1 MTKSRKRREFSDA
14 FKLQVLSEYF
24 SGGGSKLSVARKYG
38 LSHGLLLAWMKKWP
52 VDSKCLS
59 LPEEIINT
67 YKMAHPNV
75 EFTAQDALEKRIADL
90 EKALEYERLR
100 NYAYKKLIDIAEAEE
115 GISILKKGGVKQ

>member
-1 MTKSRKRREFSDA
+1 MTKSSKRREFSDA

-67 YKMAHPNV
+67 RPLQNLTP
-75 EFTAQDALEKRIADL
+75 F
-90 EKALEYERLR
+90 
-100 NYAYKKLIDIAEAEE
+100 
-115 GISILKKGGVKQ
+115 SIILVFEHYWLTCSLYF